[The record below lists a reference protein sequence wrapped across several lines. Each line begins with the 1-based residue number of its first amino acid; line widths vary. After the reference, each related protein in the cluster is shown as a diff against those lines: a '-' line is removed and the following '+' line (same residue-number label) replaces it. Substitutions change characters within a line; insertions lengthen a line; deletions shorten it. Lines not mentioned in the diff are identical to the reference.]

1 METITLNYVDVKYR
15 CGLLEASRS
24 AILRATTVAAPRS
37 SIPATPLHV
46 QTVVDHV
53 YAALREGILDGT
65 LAHGTRLPQGSLA
78 QDFGVS
84 RTPLRE
90 ALRRLATEGLVVFS
104 PNRGATVSE
113 FDFGDRRH
121 VWAARAAVEPGA
133 ARMAAD
139 TRDPAMIGRM
149 RDAIA
154 RQREEGNDPDASC
167 SANREFHLAL
177 AAASGNPHLKRFVE
191 ICGCRAPRLQPSR
204 PRRAGARGSDRRRF
218 RWCEPRKTAP
228 TTPTAA

>member
-53 YAALREGILDGT
+53 DAALREGILDGT

-84 RTPLRE
+84 RTPLR
-90 ALRRLATEGLVVFS
+90 RR
-104 PNRGATVSE
+104 
-113 FDFGDRRH
+113 
-121 VWAARAAVEPGA
+121 
-133 ARMAAD
+133 
-139 TRDPAMIGRM
+139 
-149 RDAIA
+149 
-154 RQREEGNDPDASC
+154 
-167 SANREFHLAL
+167 
-177 AAASGNPHLKRFVE
+177 
-191 ICGCRAPRLQPSR
+191 
-204 PRRAGARGSDRRRF
+204 
-218 RWCEPRKTAP
+218 
-228 TTPTAA
+228 